1 MDYRSQTLNTFA
13 ASARMVDMRSASR
26 LSTRSAAPSL
36 WPDFLA
42 GQPGKPVQVLLADD
56 DPHIRM
62 VIAQELLLDERILL
76 TGQASSV
83 REGRR
88 MIDQHEFDVLM
99 VDLNLGDGS
108 GFELIERMKS
118 VRPHAEAVVISAME
132 DEEHALHAFE
142 LGATGYLV
150 KNSWFGNFP
159 QAVLQ
164 VVNGGAS
171 ITPSMARRLLHR
183 LEHAQDGHSC
193 NGEAEPAEHLSERE
207 KEILKVVAAG
217 YTSVEIGARLN
228 ISCMT
233 VNTHI
238 KNIYRKL
245 HVRTRAQA
253 VNFAAHHGLL

>member
-1 MDYRSQTLNTFA
+1 MDYGSQTRHTFA
-13 ASARMVDMRSASR
+13 ATGGMTDMRPA
-26 LSTRSAAPSL
+26 TRFSQRETAPSL
-36 WPDFLA
+36 WPQHLA
-42 GQPGKPVQVLLADD
+42 GQPSKPVQVLLVDD
-56 DPHIRM
+56 DPHMRM
-62 VIAQELLLDERILL
+62 VISQELLLDPRILL
-76 TGQASSV
+76 MAEAGSV

-99 VDLNLGDGS
+99 VDLNLGDGW
-108 GFELIERMKS
+108 GFELIAHMKGA
-118 VRPHAEAVVISAME
+118 RPDAEAVVISALD
-132 DEEHALHAFE
+132 DEQHALHAFE

-150 KNSWFGNFP
+150 KDSWFGNFP

-171 ITPSMARRLLHR
+171 ITPSMARKLLKK
-183 LEHAQDGHSC
+183 LEHAQEGQPCDR
-193 NGEAEPAEHLSERE
+193 EAEPEEHLSERE
-207 KEILKVVAAG
+207 KEILKIVAVG
-217 YTSVEIGARLN
+217 YTSAEIGERLN

>member
-1 MDYRSQTLNTFA
+1 MNESSPSRTFA
-13 ASARMVDMRSASR
+13 SAIGATHLRSATRFSSR
-26 LSTRSAAPSL
+26 ESAPPL
-36 WPDFLA
+36 WPEHFA
-42 GQPGKPVQVLLADD
+42 GQPGKPVQVLLVDD
-56 DPHIRM
+56 DPHMRM
-62 VIAQELLLDERILL
+62 VISQELLVDPRILL
-76 TGQASSV
+76 VAQPGSVQA
-83 REGRR
+83 GRR

-99 VDLNLGDGS
+99 VDLNLGDGW
-108 GFELIERMKS
+108 GFELIEHMKQ
-118 VRPHAEAVVISAME
+118 VHPDAEAVVISALE
-132 DEEHALHAFE
+132 DEQHALRAFE

-171 ITPSMARRLLHR
+171 ITPSMARRLLGK
-183 LEHAQDGHSC
+183 LEHARGVLADDKTG
-193 NGEAEPAEHLSERE
+193 EPAEPLSERE
-207 KEILKVVAAG
+207 KEILKIVAVG
-217 YTSVEIGARLN
+217 YTSVEIGERLN
-228 ISCMT
+228 ISSMT